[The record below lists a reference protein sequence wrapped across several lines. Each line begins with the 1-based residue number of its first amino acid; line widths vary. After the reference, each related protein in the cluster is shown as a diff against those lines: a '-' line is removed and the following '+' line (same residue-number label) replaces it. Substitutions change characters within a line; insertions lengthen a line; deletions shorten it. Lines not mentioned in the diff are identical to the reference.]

1 LISITRQSNK
11 HCLFSVTAAICPLS
25 NPVTFDLVV
34 NLITAK
40 ALGLDYPANAG
51 RPRRRGDRIRLLFAA
66 TAHGRLWHNAE
77 VPRRPLLRRY
87 QGRSGHQTRP
97 EQAP

>member
-40 ALGLDYPANAG
+40 ALGLEIP
-51 RPRRRGDRIRLLFAA
+51 PTLLARA
-66 TAHGRLWHNAE
+66 DVHPIEICCRTVGLG
-77 VPRRPLLRRY
+77 PII
-87 QGRSGHQTRP
+87 
-97 EQAP
+97 